1 MYSINLALRAVRAL
15 AGSGSQRQRLDP
27 TPAPPSPARFR
38 RAARPLLAGLV
49 LSVGV
54 AP

>member
-1 MYSINLALRAVRAL
+1 MKLMLRFIRAL
-15 AGSGSQRQRLDP
+15 LGGGRQRQLLDP
-27 TPAPPSPARFR
+27 TPAQPSPARFR
-38 RAARPLLAGLV
+38 RATRPLLVGLV

>member
-1 MYSINLALRAVRAL
+1 MKLMLRAVRAL
-15 AGSGSQRQRLDP
+15 LAAAASSQLLDP
-27 TPAPPSPARFR
+27 TPAQPSPARFR
-38 RAARPLLAGLV
+38 RATRPLLVGLV